1 MGLGLSRQGGL
12 TLSDPKPRGRLKDP
26 GLLKVFAR
34 RPCQITGLQAGAYPR
49 VETHHLSKHP
59 RHDETGNLFR
69 IIQPLHGEYEG
80 GTRRMAVAALMRAY
94 MTSEQE
100 EHLASEKGRAWL
112 DLNYPSVDE
121 LIDGC
126 GQLSSGLGKS

>member
-1 MGLGLSRQGGL
+1 MFKPDL
-12 TLSDPKPRGRLKDP
+12 KPRGRLKDP
-26 GLLKVFAR
+26 NLLKDFAR
-34 RPCQITGLQAGAYPR
+34 RPCQVTGLQADAYPR
-49 VETHHLSKHP
+49 VETHHLLKHP

-100 EHLASEKGRAWL
+100 KYLVSEKGWAWL

-121 LIDGC
+121 LIEGY
-126 GQLSSGLGKS
+126 GLLSSGLGKSSVTGGGQDA